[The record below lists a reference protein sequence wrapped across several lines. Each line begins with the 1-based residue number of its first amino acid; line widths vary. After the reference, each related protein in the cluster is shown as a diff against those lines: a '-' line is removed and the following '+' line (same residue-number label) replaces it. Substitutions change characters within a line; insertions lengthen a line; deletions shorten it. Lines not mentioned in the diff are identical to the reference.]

1 MYRVGRITVLNL
13 IKKVRKNKQ
22 FINELWARDTAKAQK
37 EDAIERKAGHFLL
50 VERPILKAAELRY
63 DLKLDGVS
71 GITDKLVCT
80 VLKERLGMDY
90 RRIKGVSNTAN
101 THKNM
106 ILRQQFA
113 YKMIE
118 LLQSGKRIIN
128 IDETWLN
135 DTNFVRKKWRKR
147 GTSNS

>member
-1 MYRVGRITVLNL
+1 M
-13 IKKVRKNKQ
+13 
-22 FINELWARDTAKAQK
+22 
-37 EDAIERKAGHFLL
+37 
-50 VERPILKAAELRY
+50 ERPILKAAELRY